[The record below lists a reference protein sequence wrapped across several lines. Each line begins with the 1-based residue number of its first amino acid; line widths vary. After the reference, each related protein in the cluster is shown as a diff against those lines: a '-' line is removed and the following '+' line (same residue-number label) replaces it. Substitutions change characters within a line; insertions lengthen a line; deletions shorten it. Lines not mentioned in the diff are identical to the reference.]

1 MDFYFS
7 RFEHRRPPEPLTT
20 PRWVMFTWHVLAVAA
35 LILGANYIYWRW
47 TASLNTD
54 ALWYAIPLVLAET
67 LAWIGTVLFTINLWK
82 EQDPPQSPP
91 PGEINECLSPEEAV
105 EPRPVKVDLFIATY
119 SEDTELVRLSIRD
132 ALKMAYPFP
141 IDYRIHVLD
150 DGRRPEMKAVCEE
163 EGVNYITRQTNI
175 GFKAGNLRNGLEQT
189 DGDFIVIC
197 DADTRVFPT
206 LLSHTL
212 GYFRDPDV
220 AWVQTP
226 QWFFDLPEGENLSR
240 WGQRK
245 AGKVGYGLGW
255 LIQKCVG
262 PITIGRDP
270 FFNDPRMFY
279 DVILRRRNWANAAFC
294 CGAASIHRREAVMQA
309 ALRSYVWSVEEEIH
323 RHTRDI
329 RDEETRDALQNA
341 MRPHVAFDTELT
353 PYKFHVSED
362 IYTSVLLHGDAARR
376 WRSVMHPR
384 VESKMLSPQDM
395 LTWMIQRFKYAAG
408 SLDILFHDNIF
419 SRRRFRLSLPQTLM
433 YATTFWSYMAC
444 VWNTVFLISPIIY
457 LFTGIP
463 PVSAWSTPFYL
474 HFLPFFIFSEL
485 AFMFGT

>member
-20 PRWVMFTWHVLAVAA
+20 PRWVMFTWQVLAVAA

-240 WGQRK
+240 WGDRK
-245 AGKVGYGLGW
+245 
-255 LIQKCVG
+255 
-262 PITIGRDP
+262 
-270 FFNDPRMFY
+270 
-279 DVILRRRNWANAAFC
+279 
-294 CGAASIHRREAVMQA
+294 
-309 ALRSYVWSVEEEIH
+309 SV
-323 RHTRDI
+323 
-329 RDEETRDALQNA
+329 
-341 MRPHVAFDTELT
+341 V
-353 PYKFHVSED
+353 
-362 IYTSVLLHGDAARR
+362 
-376 WRSVMHPR
+376 
-384 VESKMLSPQDM
+384 
-395 LTWMIQRFKYAAG
+395 
-408 SLDILFHDNIF
+408 
-419 SRRRFRLSLPQTLM
+419 
-433 YATTFWSYMAC
+433 
-444 VWNTVFLISPIIY
+444 
-457 LFTGIP
+457 
-463 PVSAWSTPFYL
+463 
-474 HFLPFFIFSEL
+474 
-485 AFMFGT
+485 